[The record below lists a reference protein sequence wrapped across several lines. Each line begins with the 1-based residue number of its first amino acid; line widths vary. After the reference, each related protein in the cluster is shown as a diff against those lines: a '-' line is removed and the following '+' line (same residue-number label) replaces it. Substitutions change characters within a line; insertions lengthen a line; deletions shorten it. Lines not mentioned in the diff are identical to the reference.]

1 MSKRVIRQAY
11 NVGLSLWDHFLRVVG
26 YGNKFK
32 SNKLKVLNVSQ
43 QESGQGEVL
52 ANSEKNLAHLDK
64 LKEALDSSSDKN
76 RNFLIVFLLLEFYIF
91 IAVLGT
97 TDLDLF
103 LASSFYTFPFIQFQI
118 SLEQFYLVAPFLLLA
133 FHFNLVFNFL
143 EHCKTLRAWSDE
155 INRVGEKR
163 AEQLSL
169 LRAFIINTRAK
180 YDRAFDV
187 NGPSNVEAK
196 AKQKRKADYLVLNS
210 IFVSFVFVFPLAL
223 QVFILWKFAAFQSLG
238 YTVLHAIAV
247 IATITFMWRYWPGIQ
262 HPILSVRHSRQ
273 INFASIHRHKWLFS
287 WIMIAMLVVGVRGY
301 YTLLYYFSEQ
311 QNPKPW
317 FSWLKPQCH

>member
-1 MSKRVIRQAY
+1 MSEQPNQQA
-11 NVGLSLWDHFLRVVG
+11 
-26 YGNKFK
+26 
-32 SNKLKVLNVSQ
+32 SQ
-43 QESGQGEVL
+43 QSGPTE
-52 ANSEKNLAHLDK
+52 HLDK

-103 LASSFYTFPFIQFQI
+103 LASSFYTFPFIQFKI

-133 FHFNLVFNFL
+133 FHFNLLFNFL
-143 EHCKTLRAWSDE
+143 EHCKTLQAWYDE
-155 INRVGEKR
+155 INKVGKEHGVDHD
-163 AEQLSL
+163 EQFNL

-180 YDRAFDV
+180 YFRVFVVSGQGNKQQARNFDYV
-187 NGPSNVEAK
+187 
-196 AKQKRKADYLVLNS
+196 VLNS
-210 IFVSFVFVFPLAL
+210 VFVSFVFVFPLAL